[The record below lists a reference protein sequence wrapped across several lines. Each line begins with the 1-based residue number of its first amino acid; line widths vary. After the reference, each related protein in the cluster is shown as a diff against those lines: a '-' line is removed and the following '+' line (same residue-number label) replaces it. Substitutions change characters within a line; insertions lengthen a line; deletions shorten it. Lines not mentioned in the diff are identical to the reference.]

1 MEFKQEGVRF
11 TVPDKITVRQQLAY
25 FSTIAG
31 IDQSER
37 FERRWESAK
46 TMIEEWE
53 CELIP
58 DKDVSL
64 DEMYSLDQTNILIW
78 VGNQVVNYLNSL
90 EETPKN

>member
-1 MEFKQEGVRF
+1 MEFKQEGIRF

-25 FSTIAG
+25 FSIVTS
-31 IDQSER
+31 IDESAAL
-37 FERRWESAK
+37 ERRWEGAK
-46 TMIEEWE
+46 YLIGEWE

-64 DEMYSLDQTNILIW
+64 DDLYSLEETSILIW
-78 VGNQVVNYLNSL
+78 AGTQIVNHMNSL

>member
-25 FSTIAG
+25 FSAATG
-31 IDQSER
+31 LDPSKRLER
-37 FERRWESAK
+37 NWSGAK
-46 TMIEEWE
+46 TLIEEWE

-58 DKDVSL
+58 DKDVNL
-64 DEMYSLDQTNILIW
+64 DELYSLEETNIVIW
-78 VGNQVVNYLNSL
+78 VGNKVYAHMVSL